1 MSLFLQRKGI
11 KSASRMSIPKKEGI
25 KCKIIIYMATFPGSI
40 WRKSLRRSLMTK
52 SIFWVQ
58 PLMWGKSAMKKQRVS
73 SSVEGQSP
81 LVGIS
86 AVAEEGCYHSTGQ

>member
-1 MSLFLQRKGI
+1 MSV
-11 KSASRMSIPKKEGI
+11 PKKEGI
-25 KCKIIIYMATFPGSI
+25 KCEMIINKVATFPWSI
-40 WRKSLRRSLMTK
+40 WQKSHRRSLMTK

-73 SSVEGQSP
+73 SMGRGTGSFEE
-81 LVGIS
+81 IS